1 VIEGLVQRVLT
12 ISGFREGRL
21 ALFQRILERLVAQ
34 LVHEGHRLCGHL
46 PLRVCV
52 REVDEREL
60 CLAVTRLKRLFS
72 AGLGH
77 PLGVAVATR
86 VHL

>member
-1 VIEGLVQRVLT
+1 VIEGLVQRVIA
-12 ISGFREGRL
+12 ISGFCEGHL

-34 LVHEGHRLCGHL
+34 LVHEGHRLAGHL
-46 PLRVCV
+46 PLRVGV

-60 CLAVTRLKRLFS
+60 CLAVTCLKRLFS
-72 AGLGH
+72 AGLRH
-77 PLGVAVATR
+77 PLGISVATR